1 VPKGIY
7 ENFAKMPDYT
17 VDVKLEKADHFN
29 ANKDRQYYEK
39 PVPDLEDNPN

>member
-1 VPKGIY
+1 MRILQKCRII
-7 ENFAKMPDYT
+7 A

-39 PVPDLEDNPN
+39 PIADLEDNPN